1 MGGVLLT
8 DFVCRFLNIADS
20 TLLACD
26 TNPVIIG
33 FNQAFLFFYSLYKS
47 WCMKAKRLQR
57 RLQNVADLPCRFC
70 TAQDHCRWKQEAGRF
85 PARYC
90 SLRAG

>member
-26 TNPVIIG
+26 TNAVIIG
-33 FNQAFLFFYSLYKS
+33 FNQAFFS
-47 WCMKAKRLQR
+47 KRLQC
-57 RLQNVADLPCRFC
+57 RLQNVADLPCRYC

>member
-8 DFVCRFLNIADS
+8 DVVGIFLNIADS

-33 FNQAFLFFYSLYKS
+33 FDQAFFSSFYKS
-47 WCMKAKRLQR
+47 WCLKTKRLQCR
-57 RLQNVADLPCRFC
+57 RQNVADLPCRYC